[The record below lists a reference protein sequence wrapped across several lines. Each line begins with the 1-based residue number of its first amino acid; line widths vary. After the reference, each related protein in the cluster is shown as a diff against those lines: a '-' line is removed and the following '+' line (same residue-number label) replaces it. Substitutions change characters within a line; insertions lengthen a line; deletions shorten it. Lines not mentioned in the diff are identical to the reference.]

1 MGQIKNIKLHIVTD
15 IKFQNH
21 FQTSNKMVASRNTTL
36 AGGVSK
42 LSRSAVYR
50 KRALY
55 KRKKSAAA
63 PAAKVEAEK
72 TKVKPIGGDKNGQER
87 IVPTQKEPRF
97 YPTEDVKK
105 PLRHRKTPG
114 ASKLKKS
121 LTPGSIVILLA
132 GRHKGKRV
140 VFLKDLQESGLILV
154 TGPYKLNGVPLRRV
168 PQSYVIGTQTKVDV
182 SGCTADIN
190 PEMFKREKKAKA
202 ASEMFEESAEG
213 YSPSEERKALQE
225 QVDESILAEISKE
238 PHLRKY
244 MEQLFT
250 LRKKQFPHE
259 MVF

>member
-1 MGQIKNIKLHIVTD
+1 
-15 IKFQNH
+15 
-21 FQTSNKMVASRNTTL
+21 MVE
-36 AGGVSK
+36 GISK
-42 LSRSAVYR
+42 SRSAVYR

-55 KRKKSAAA
+55 KRKKTATA
-63 PAAKVEAEK
+63 PAAKAKPET

-87 IVPTQKEPRF
+87 VVPIQKEPRF

-105 PLRHRKTPG
+105 PLRHRKTSRP
-114 ASKLKKS
+114 SKLRKS
-121 LTPGSIVILLA
+121 LTPGTIAILLA

-140 VFLKDLQESGLILV
+140 VFVKDLQDSGLILV
-154 TGPYKLNGVPLRRV
+154 TGPYKVNGVPLRRV
-168 PQSYVIGTQTKVDV
+168 PQSYVIATQTKIDISAVNVDID
-182 SGCTADIN
+182 AD
-190 PEMFKREKKAKA
+190 MFKRQKKAKA

-213 YSPSEERKALQE
+213 YSVSEERKSLQE

-238 PHLRKY
+238 PQLRKY

>member
-15 IKFQNH
+15 IKSSQI
-21 FQTSNKMVASRNTTL
+21 SKMVE
-36 AGGVSK
+36 GVSK
-42 LSRSAVYR
+42 SRSAVYR

-55 KRKKSAAA
+55 KRKKTATT
-63 PAAKVEAEK
+63 PVAKVEAEK
-72 TKVKPIGGDKNGQER
+72 TKVKPIGGDKNGGER
-87 IVPTQKEPRF
+87 TVPIKREPRF

-105 PLRHRKTPG
+105 PLRHRKAVRAP
-114 ASKLKKS
+114 KLKKS
-121 LTPGSIVILLA
+121 LTPGTVVILLA

-140 VFLKDLQESGLILV
+140 IFVKDLQDSGLILV

-182 SGCTADIN
+182 SGCTGEIN
-190 PEMFKREKKAKA
+190 PAMFKREKKAKA
-202 ASEMFEESAEG
+202 ASEMFEESADG
-213 YSPSEERKALQE
+213 YSPSEEKKALQE

>member
-36 AGGVSK
+36 AGGISK

-55 KRKKSAAA
+55 KRKKVGAA

-87 IVPTQKEPRF
+87 VVPVQKESRF

-121 LTPGSIVILLA
+121 LTPGTIVILLA

-140 VFLKDLQESGLILV
+140 VFLKDLQDSGLILI
-154 TGPYKLNGVPLRRV
+154 TGPYAVNGVPLRRV
-168 PQSYVIGTQTKVDV
+168 PQSYVIGTQTKVDI
-182 SGCTADIN
+182 SGLTVPANIN
-190 PEMFKREKKAKA
+190 DDFFKKPKAPKKKDDELFFEKDKESTIDDSRKQLQKDVDAKIVA
-202 ASEMFEESAEG
+202 AIDKTPLLKQYLS
-213 YSPSEERKALQE
+213 
-225 QVDESILAEISKE
+225 SKFS
-238 PHLRKY
+238 L
-244 MEQLFT
+244 
-250 LRKKQFPHE
+250 KKGDKPHE
-259 MVF
+259 

>member
-1 MGQIKNIKLHIVTD
+1 M
-15 IKFQNH
+15 
-21 FQTSNKMVASRNTTL
+21 ARNSTE
-36 AGGVSK
+36 GGVSK

-55 KRKKSAAA
+55 KRKKVAAA
-63 PAAKVEAEK
+63 PAVKAPEPT
-72 TKVKPIGGDKNGQER
+72 TKVKPIGGDKNGGER
-87 IVPTQKEPRF
+87 TVPLKREPRF
-97 YPTEDVKK
+97 YPTGDVKK
-105 PLRHRKTPG
+105 PLRHRKAPR
-114 ASKLKKS
+114 APKLKKS
-121 LTPGSIVILLA
+121 LTPGTVCILLA

-140 VFLKDLQESGLILV
+140 VFLKDLQQSGLILV

-202 ASEMFEESAEG
+202 ASEMFEESTEG
-213 YSPSEERKALQE
+213 YSASDERKALQE

-238 PHLRKY
+238 PQLRKY

>member
-15 IKFQNH
+15 IKVK
-21 FQTSNKMVASRNTTL
+21 NKNKRMVKASRNSDL
-36 AGGVSK
+36 EGGISK
-42 LSRSAVYR
+42 LSRSAAYR

-55 KRKKSAAA
+55 KRKKAITAATVKAVA
-63 PAAKVEAEK
+63 PT
-72 TKVKPIGGDKNGQER
+72 TKVKPIGGDKNGGER
-87 IVPTQKEPRF
+87 TVPLVREPRF

-105 PLRHRKTPG
+105 PLRHRKAPRPP
-114 ASKLKKS
+114 KLKKS
-121 LTPGSIVILLA
+121 LTPGTVVILLA

-140 VFLKDLQESGLILV
+140 VFLKGLQESGLILV

-182 SGCTADIN
+182 SGCTVDIN
-190 PEMFKREKKAKA
+190 PELFKREKKAKA

-213 YSPSEERKALQE
+213 YSPSEEKKALQE